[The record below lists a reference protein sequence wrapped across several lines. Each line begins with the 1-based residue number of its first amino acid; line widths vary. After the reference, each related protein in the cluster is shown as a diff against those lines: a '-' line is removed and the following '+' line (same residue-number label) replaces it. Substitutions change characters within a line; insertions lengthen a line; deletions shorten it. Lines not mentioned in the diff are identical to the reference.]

1 MCQYFWI
8 GLIDCMLKGK
18 TLWMTKWQSNVEIF
32 AIIKK
37 MKKLNRVIC
46 SKHRKFEKP

>member
-8 GLIDCMLKGK
+8 GLTEFMLKGK
-18 TLWMTKWQSNVEIF
+18 TLWMTKWQNNVEIF